1 MAAAVVAMML
11 GAVDGG
17 REGCRQLTSA
27 EEDEEL
33 QEGSMEEAGDS
44 LEEACRPRAGQAQ
57 EGLNF
62 MRT

>member
-1 MAAAVVAMML
+1 MML